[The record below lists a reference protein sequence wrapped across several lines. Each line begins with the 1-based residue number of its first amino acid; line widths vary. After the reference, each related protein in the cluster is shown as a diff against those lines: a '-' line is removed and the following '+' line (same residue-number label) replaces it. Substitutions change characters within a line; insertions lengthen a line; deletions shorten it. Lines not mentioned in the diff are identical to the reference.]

1 LEINIRRDIM
11 DKCIGSVFLEDGK
24 LKKVDSFNG
33 NNLNDICA
41 VYEVIRVIDGVP
53 LFLDKHIKRFENSAS
68 VSNVKLWLTDEEIEK
83 YLNELICKNSLK
95 IGNIKLVFN
104 FELKNGKYV
113 AKNYKFFIIPHMYP
127 SESDY
132 KNGVTT
138 ILYHGERKN
147 PNAKVQNLSFRQSVD
162 KEIKNANAFEA
173 ILIDRNGF
181 VTEGNKSNIFM
192 IKGDRVITAH
202 VDTVLPGTTRS
213 TIMEICSD
221 CKIEVSE
228 EQVHE
233 TYIKDLDG
241 LFICGTS
248 PKVLPISKV
257 DNHLYASSTNELI
270 ISIMKSYDNKVK
282 SYLEK
287 H

>member
-1 LEINIRRDIM
+1 M
-11 DKCIGSVFLEDGK
+11 DKCIGSVFLEDSVFK
-24 LKKVDSFNG
+24 NVDSFNG
-33 NNLNDICA
+33 NNIDDICS
-41 VYEVIRVIDGVP
+41 VYEVIRVIEGVP
-53 LFLDKHIKRFENSAS
+53 LFLDKHLKRFQNSAS
-68 VSNVKLWLTDEEIEK
+68 VSNVKLWITDQQIEK
-83 YLNELICKNSLK
+83 YINELISKNSLK
-95 IGNIKLVFN
+95 FGNIKLIFN
-104 FELKNGKYV
+104 FEISNGEYT
-113 AKNYKFFIIPHMYP
+113 AKNYKFFITPHVYP

-147 PNAKVQNLSFRQSVD
+147 PNAKVQNLSFRQSVE
-162 KEIKNANAFEA
+162 KEIKNQNAFEA

-181 VTEGNKSNIFM
+181 VTEGSKSNIFM
-192 IKGDRVITAH
+192 IKANRVITAH
-202 VDTVLPGTTRS
+202 IDAVLPGITRS
-213 TIMEICSD
+213 TIMEICND

-257 DNHLYASSTNELI
+257 DNYLFSSATNELI

-282 SYLEK
+282 LYLKK